1 MPRVLTLT
9 DAELRE
15 LAAAYSQGLSI
26 RALALV
32 RGWSYGATHAKLQ
45 VAEARGLTTIRHRG
59 ARSTASGLLK

>member
-15 LAAAYSQGLSI
+15 LAAAYAQGLSI
-26 RALALV
+26 RALASA

-45 VAEARGLTTIRHRG
+45 LAEVKGLMTIRHRG
-59 ARSTASGLLK
+59 ARSSLTQRG